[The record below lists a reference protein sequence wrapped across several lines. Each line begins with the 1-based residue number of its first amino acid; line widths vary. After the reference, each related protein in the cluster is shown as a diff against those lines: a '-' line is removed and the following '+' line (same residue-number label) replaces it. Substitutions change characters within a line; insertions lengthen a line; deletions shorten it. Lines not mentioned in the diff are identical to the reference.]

1 MGKKSPHPVV
11 FTVEHI
17 KPHHLTGA
25 IKLLGIPGGA
35 EAVFADRGVA
45 AIEAVR
51 TQEIPYNENI
61 ENLKRS

>member
-45 AIEAVR
+45 N
-51 TQEIPYNENI
+51 P
-61 ENLKRS
+61 